1 MNILVLMKEVPDMQ
15 KVKFD
20 REKGVVNRASA
31 PAEINP
37 FDLNALAIA
46 LELKEQTGGNI
57 TVLTMGPPS
66 AKASLRDAFARGADK
81 IYLMTDRKFS
91 GADTLSTSTTLAA
104 GIRKIGNFDLII
116 CGEKSIDGDTAQVG
130 PEVAE
135 ILGVPHSCY
144 VEEVKDC
151 TREEICVVMN
161 EICGRQQERRMALP
175 ALISVTKNVSVP
187 KLPTVDRKLESLT
200 IDVQE
205 LIFAD
210 ISDMLTEDMVGA
222 KGSPTKV
229 RKIQIQQKPERS
241 GTVYKEDFSLF
252 FKSFA
257 EKLEE
262 IGIDV
267 SQ

>member
-91 GADTLSTSTTLAA
+91 GADTLSTSTTPVSYTHLCF
-104 GIRKIGNFDLII
+104 RRRRY
-116 CGEKSIDGDTAQVG
+116 S
-130 PEVAE
+130 
-135 ILGVPHSCY
+135 Y
-144 VEEVKDC
+144 VCRTNPDKAN
-151 TREEICVVMN
+151 R
-161 EICGRQQERRMALP
+161 
-175 ALISVTKNVSVP
+175 
-187 KLPTVDRKLESLT
+187 
-200 IDVQE
+200 
-205 LIFAD
+205 
-210 ISDMLTEDMVGA
+210 
-222 KGSPTKV
+222 
-229 RKIQIQQKPERS
+229 
-241 GTVYKEDFSLF
+241 
-252 FKSFA
+252 
-257 EKLEE
+257 
-262 IGIDV
+262 
-267 SQ
+267 